1 MCSEMNKKEEK
12 PPCSYLLADQEAPA
26 NVNTVFG
33 NVQIGSILSYQLK
46 DLKEDAV
53 LFSIDR
59 PPDQVFPTGNEI
71 ILSFPH
77 LPSTLCTATPFAPP
91 DNLPTDQSQFL
102 SKLNL
107 NLKGLHRKLR
117 RRQ

>member
-1 MCSEMNKKEEK
+1 MCSEMNKREKK
-12 PPCSYLLADQEAPA
+12 PPCSYLLADQEAPT

-33 NVQIGSILSYQLK
+33 NVPIGSILSYQMK

-59 PPDQVFPTGNEI
+59 PPDQVVATGNEI
-71 ILSFPH
+71 ILSFPD

-91 DNLPTDQSQFL
+91 DQSQFL
-102 SKLNL
+102 FKLNL
-107 NLKGLHRKLR
+107 NLEKKTVKLLSEN
-117 RRQ
+117 